1 MTKKQ
6 LRIIGGIIILFNLW
20 FIGNYQIEGMLI
32 LLMTLGVALL
42 FELVLIKKFATDISE
57 RSRQ

>member
-6 LRIIGGIIILFNLW
+6 LRIIGGVIILFNLW
-20 FIGNYQIEGMLI
+20 FIGNYQIEGIAI

-42 FELVLIKKFATDISE
+42 FEFVLIKNFAVDKNE
-57 RSRQ
+57 PRKQ